1 MYLRVEEDLWPQEAL
16 IANIDCE
23 LLFGDG
29 VDACV
34 LFDPLG
40 TVCVVLI
47 KLLYKI
53 GTHVAKALLNQKNN
67 SKLVKTDKWQG
78 QLLYWTNQSQKDR
91 EN

>member
-1 MYLRVEEDLWPQEAL
+1 MNVSWSSMMHLRMEEYLRPQEAF
-16 IANIDCE
+16 IANIDRE

-47 KLLYKI
+47 KLLYEI
-53 GTHVAKALLNQKNN
+53 GAHVAKALLNQQNN
-67 SKLVKTDKWQG
+67 NELVRTDKWQEE
-78 QLLYWTNQSQKDR
+78 LLY
-91 EN
+91 